1 MFQVGDIVRLDG
13 EGWKQYC
20 STPLWGREFEVREV
34 EADGRG
40 VVPIIPAREGGYYM
54 AWVSPDPLNHL
65 YGVVVS
71 R

>member
-1 MFQVGDIVRLDG
+1 MFQVGDTVRLDG

-20 STPLWGREFEVREV
+20 STPLWGREFKVSEV

-40 VVPIIPAREGGYYM
+40 VIPIIPAREGGYYV
-54 AWVSPDPLNHL
+54 AWASPVVSNPL
-65 YGVVVS
+65 YAVVVS